1 MNPQCSAIAHSPR
14 MTEMKQEE
22 HMKLWWGYGATGTL
36 IYCSLECKLVQYT
49 FEKLKVNIHIPYNPA
64 FPILGLPL
72 KNVFTKRH
80 IRLFTAASFIVT
92 KTWKQPKCPSRVERI
107 NKSWYIHSSKYYST
121 IKKNELLPTTRWISI
136 LKKFKFF
143 VRIQT
148 LKVYCIISLKW
159 SSRTGKL

>member
-1 MNPQCSAIAHSPR
+1 MEQ
-14 MTEMKQEE
+14 
-22 HMKLWWGYGATGTL
+22 
-36 IYCSLECKLVQYT
+36 LELLYNVRWSVNWYNT

-64 FPILGLPL
+64 FPVLGLHL

-80 IRLFTAASFIVT
+80 IRLFTAALFIVT

-107 NKSWYIHSSKYYST
+107 NKLWYIHSSKYYST
-121 IKKNELLPTTRWISI
+121 IKKNELLPTTAWISI

-148 LKVYCIISLKW
+148 LKVYCIISLK
-159 SSRTGKL
+159 